1 MPKEQNPNQKYI
13 LPIISTL
20 FILFFCFFPNQ
31 VSKVPSIIKL
41 FVNYDTEFSDKYYFP
56 SLRNNLSSIWELSRL
71 EYRLEEIESS
81 SNIEPNKKEEQ
92 INTIIQK
99 AKDILGNEEINSE
112 ILHKLPEY
120 LKELN
125 KASVISKYTGI
136 FSLVNLIWL
145 IAILGLTF
153 TIGPLIYASLGSIVS
168 KIYGTYIYP
177 IVNYIYENELY
188 IYLGYVISLLLVC
201 DGMRVKKGWGL
212 YISLTGAIFLT
223 GLFVY
228 TLELMKE
235 GVEEKPWTFFWTI
248 TPILYF
254 SLSINMNSILLSF
267 VTTIYCYIF
276 LGFYKQCFGLG
287 YILKYEFIFES
298 KVNIIGLNSLVLMTF
313 YIMLRTLH
321 LFRNILDLY
330 KSPIQILGAT
340 TYFISLLIFVFK
352 SYKYHEEILSY
363 PKRQIIFICSVV
375 YSLFLGYAINLPSL
389 SNTAYIFT
397 ALFILGK
404 IIELV
409 QRIKDSFV
417 ILVFT
422 VSLCL
427 WIFSFYLHK
436 HPEMIVSIFI
446 GS

>member
-1 MPKEQNPNQKYI
+1 MPKEQNPNQKYV

-228 TLELMKE
+228 SLELMKE
-235 GVEEKPWTFFWTI
+235 GEEEKPWTFFWTI

-254 SLSINMNSILLSF
+254 SLSINMN
-267 VTTIYCYIF
+267 
-276 LGFYKQCFGLG
+276 
-287 YILKYEFIFES
+287 
-298 KVNIIGLNSLVLMTF
+298 
-313 YIMLRTLH
+313 
-321 LFRNILDLY
+321 
-330 KSPIQILGAT
+330 
-340 TYFISLLIFVFK
+340 
-352 SYKYHEEILSY
+352 
-363 PKRQIIFICSVV
+363 
-375 YSLFLGYAINLPSL
+375 
-389 SNTAYIFT
+389 
-397 ALFILGK
+397 
-404 IIELV
+404 
-409 QRIKDSFV
+409 
-417 ILVFT
+417 
-422 VSLCL
+422 
-427 WIFSFYLHK
+427 
-436 HPEMIVSIFI
+436 
-446 GS
+446 